1 MQRVVHLCTE
11 DLRLVF
17 RQDGDSGSKRVM
29 PTPGSQMML
38 LDKWKNLQDCSGITV
53 FTLASTRKLKS
64 HILNECLSNIPP
76 GGGTNRNK
84 QLHCSLNAL
93 FTRCKIGVRLAYA
106 LLTISIHALKEVVVG
121 E

>member
-11 DLRLVF
+11 DLRLV
-17 RQDGDSGSKRVM
+17 DGDSGSKRVM

-38 LDKWKNLQDCSGITV
+38 LDKWKNLQDCSGRTV
-53 FTLASTRKLKS
+53 FTSETLASTRKLKS

-84 QLHCSLNAL
+84 QLHCSLNLL

-106 LLTISIHALKEVVVG
+106 LSIHALKEVVVG